1 MSVAITVE
9 RGDVVRTYEIA
20 ASTPLAGLAPVLVGL
35 DGFLDAFPLP
45 LSFPFVELPSGE
57 CMARHVLLKEAG
69 EDATIGMIGAV
80 KLVGATQ
87 PPEQVEL
94 RIYDTNDDCIS
105 AIHPSA
111 KASATD
117 VLRILDVNFE
127 GALAD
132 STLEYNGKTE
142 GVLRELKNAFT
153 TELDT
158 PLIDR
163 ITNAIT
169 ALPPLLQPAPPKSLG
184 DCFLTIKESVSLR
197 AQADDEGE
205 VRSRRQ
211 CSPLPLASPI
221 SLLPSPAV
229 LSLLPSPV
237 SLLPVCPSPTHPSS
251 PTVCLCSPSLC
262 KGGRRC

>member
-20 ASTPLAGLAPVLVGL
+20 ASTPLAGLAPVLAGL
-35 DGFLDAFPLP
+35 DGFLDAFPRP

-57 CMARHVLLKEAG
+57 CMARNVLLKEAG

-94 RIYDTNDDCIS
+94 RIYDTKDDCIS

-117 VLRILDVNFE
+117 VLRILDGNFE

-205 VRSRRQ
+205 VRSRHCLLLPPLLCR
-211 CSPLPLASPI
+211 PLPSPTSCPLQSLLSCLSLLTSHPSSPT
-221 SLLPSPAV
+221 SLLPSPPCA
-229 LSLLPSPV
+229 
-237 SLLPVCPSPTHPSS
+237 
-251 PTVCLCSPSLC
+251 
-262 KGGRRC
+262 